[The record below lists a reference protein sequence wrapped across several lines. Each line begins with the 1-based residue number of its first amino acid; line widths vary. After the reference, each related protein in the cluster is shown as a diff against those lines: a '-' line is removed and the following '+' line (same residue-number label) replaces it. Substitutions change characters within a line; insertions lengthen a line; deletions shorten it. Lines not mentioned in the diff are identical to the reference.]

1 MTCLAGDAA
10 VIPLFLYRHDLVV
23 ALGAGPGARVSDLLL
38 KVRCD
43 RRGPIVAQIAEVGRH
58 QYPSNQDIT
67 GRYDN
72 EERQQVSELLR
83 DFVPK
88 NPYF

>member
-1 MTCLAGDAA
+1 MTCLAGDTPM
-10 VIPLFLYRHDLVV
+10 ISLLQGSTYLVV
-23 ALGAGPGARVSDLLL
+23 ALLTGLGARVSDWLL